1 MNIVSRNYCSLSAR
15 AAGILSSALLLK
27 IVKCRIIE
35 SCHDFSCFF
44 FFTSILLN
52 VRKKK
57 NEGFFFCTSL
67 FWSEVEKSCVPSL
80 KDSSQPVA

>member
-15 AAGILSSALLLK
+15 AGGILSSALLIR
-27 IVKCRIIE
+27 IVKYIIIE

-52 VRKKK
+52 V
-57 NEGFFFCTSL
+57 
-67 FWSEVEKSCVPSL
+67 EK
-80 KDSSQPVA
+80 